1 MQEIPLRRRSLVD
14 EVVEKLRS
22 LIEESG
28 ISPGD
33 RIPTEA
39 QLVER
44 LGVSR
49 NALREAIRRLETIGL
64 ISVRHGQGM
73 FMSEREGL
81 SGCTKLFRSA
91 MEISGKDLTDLAEL
105 RCVIEYHTARRAAE
119 LASPE
124 QIVELRE
131 ALERL
136 GCESQSHEEA
146 VRTDF
151 EFHRKLAE
159 IAGNELM
166 LTLMTIMEELLLSA
180 MVIATEKPRNFRT
193 NLDIHRAIWEA
204 VLASDPDA
212 AEQAMRH
219 HMKVFCSRIARA
231 AEMNGEG

>member
-1 MQEIPLRRRSLVD
+1 LVD
-14 EVVEKLRS
+14 EVVEKLRA
-22 LIEESG
+22 LIDESG
-28 ISPGD
+28 LSTGD

-39 QLVER
+39 QLVQQ

-49 NALREAIRRLETIGL
+49 NALREAIRRLETVGL

-73 FMSEREGL
+73 FMSGRAGL
-81 SGCTKLFRSA
+81 SECTKLFRSA
-91 MEISGKDLTDLAEL
+91 MEISGKDLTDLAEM

-124 QIVELRE
+124 QTAELYD

-136 GCESQSHEEA
+136 GCDNQSREEA

-166 LTLMTIMEELLLSA
+166 LALMTIMEELLLSA
-180 MVIATEKPRNFRT
+180 MMLATERPRDFRT
-193 NLDIHRAIWEA
+193 NLGIHRSIWEA
-204 VLASDPDA
+204 VRAGDPDA
-212 AEQAMRH
+212 AEQAMRE

-231 AEMNGEG
+231 AEISKAG